1 MLHHLRRIAVLAVAI
16 ALGACASSAPV
27 TPSSVVPFRPAGTQ
41 AQALSP
47 ELGPFVISMNART
60 GELEL
65 WPLRKGGGSHP
76 KPLSAPLGLGSAVGL
91 ATKGHVIAIASQN
104 PSQLSLYSMNDH
116 SLRTF
121 ADPFGAATDVAI
133 GIDGTFYVNNVPKS
147 GSSVTMYQPPAH
159 RPVQLVCAALS
170 FSTAVAV
177 DNENNIYLQ
186 GYGTGGSSIVA
197 EIPNGPGGPE
207 PQNCATLPL
216 KTDGGYGAGI
226 VVDPTTDDLV
236 TLDDPDY
243 CAGGIEGR
251 MTVYPKPYNI
261 NTGKSRVLGFE
272 CAGGL
277 RLSADSKYVY
287 LSDTNLTISFILQ
300 RTFPDGGDVGRYR
313 GGDWSGFT
321 TIPSSLP
328 N

>member
-1 MLHHLRRIAVLAVAI
+1 MSHNIRRIVVLVAAI
-16 ALGACASSAPV
+16 ALSACASSAPV
-27 TPSSVVPFRPAGTQ
+27 SPSSVVPFRPGGTSTQ
-41 AQALSP
+41 SLSP
-47 ELGPFVISMNART
+47 ELGPFLISMNAAT
-60 GELEL
+60 GRLEL

-76 KPLSAPLGLGSAVGL
+76 KPLSRPLGLGLTVGL
-91 ATKGHVIAIASQN
+91 ATKGHVIAIATQN
-104 PSQLSLYSMNDH
+104 PSQLALYSVNDQT
-116 SLRTF
+116 LRTF
-121 ADPFGAATDVAI
+121 ADPFGAPTDVAI
-133 GIDGTFYVNNVPKS
+133 GVDGTIYVNNVPRS
-147 GSSVTMYQPPAH
+147 GSSVTMYKPPV
-159 RPVQLVCAALS
+159 RQPVQLICAALN

-186 GYGTGGSSIVA
+186 GYGSGGSAIVA

-207 PQNCATLPL
+207 PQNCATLAL

-226 VVDPTTDDLV
+226 VVDPLTDDLV

-261 NTGKSRVLGFE
+261 NTSKSHVLGDE
-272 CAGGL
+272 CASGL
-277 RLSADSKYVY
+277 RLSAESQYVY
-287 LSDTNLTISFILQ
+287 LGDTNLNISFILQ

-313 GGDWSGFT
+313 GGDAAGFT